1 MISFTCEEMIMDYN
15 ALLDIAT
22 ELGYQLAMS
31 GAETF
36 RVEESIN
43 RVMAAYGI
51 TAEVFS
57 IPNCLHVS
65 IETPDGIPVT
75 RMRRIGAHGNDLDA
89 VEKYSNLSR
98 RLCAQKPDL
107 QTALKWL
114 EETNNARR
122 KYCLPLYLLGN
133 FLGACGFAIIFGGGL
148 IDSLLAGICGIVV
161 GLVNTYMD
169 HLKANQ
175 FFRIITASFLMALL
189 AYVTGSF
196 GIAQN
201 TDAVIIGAL
210 MILVP
215 GLLFTNAL
223 RDIIYGDTNSGI
235 NRIVHVLLIAAAIAL
250 GTGVAL
256 NFTEILLKLPI
267 ISTPNTHSLIIAALA
282 CFIGC
287 TGFFIVFNIHGPGGF
302 LCAIGGMLTWIAY
315 SLLLLLGCGE
325 ILAYFIATMIAAFYS
340 ETMARI
346 RKYPAISYLV
356 VSVFPLIPGAGIY
369 YTTNHL
375 VRGDMSSF
383 AAQGTH
389 TIAIAGAMA
398 VGILLVST
406 IFRLIS
412 TRKIS
417 NK

>member
-1 MISFTCEEMIMDYN
+1 MDYN
-15 ALLDIAT
+15 TLLDIAT
-22 ELGYQLAMS
+22 ELGYHLAMS

-36 RVEESIN
+36 RVEESIS

-51 TAEVFS
+51 DAEVFS

-65 IETPDGIPVT
+65 IETPDGIPIT

-89 VEKYSNLSR
+89 VEKFSNLSR
-98 RLCAQKPDL
+98 RLCKDTPDL
-107 QTALKWL
+107 QTAAQWL
-114 EETNNARR
+114 REAVKTRR
-122 KYCLPLYLLGN
+122 KYNLPLYLLGN
-133 FLGACGFAIIFGGGL
+133 FLGAGGYAIMFGSGFIDCIFAGMCGV
-148 IDSLLAGICGIVV
+148 VV

-175 FFRIITASFLMALL
+175 FFRIIAASFLMALL
-189 AYVTGSF
+189 AYITGSF
-196 GIAQN
+196 GFTQN
-201 TDAVIIGAL
+201 TDAVIIGTL

-250 GTGVAL
+250 GTGAAL
-256 NFTEILLKLPI
+256 NLTERLLQLPI
-267 ISTPNTHSLIIAALA
+267 ISVASTHSLIITAIA

-302 LCAIGGMLTWIAY
+302 LCALGGMLTWMAFRVLQYFGI
-315 SLLLLLGCGE
+315 GE
-325 ILAYFIATMIAAFYS
+325 ILSYFIATMVAALYS
-340 ETMARI
+340 ETMARV

-356 VSVFPLIPGAGIY
+356 VSAFPLIPGAGIY
-369 YTTNHL
+369 YTTNYL

-383 AAQGTH
+383 ADKGTQ

-398 VGILLVST
+398 VGILLIST
-406 IFRLIS
+406 VFRLIS
-412 TRKIS
+412 IRKL
-417 NK
+417 KKQ

>member
-1 MISFTCEEMIMDYN
+1 MDYN
-15 ALLDIAT
+15 TLLDIAT

-36 RVEESIN
+36 RVEESIS

-65 IETPDGIPVT
+65 IETPDGTPVT
-75 RMRRIGAHGNDLDA
+75 RMRRIGSHGNDLDA

-98 RLCAQKPDL
+98 KLCSETPDL
-107 QTALKWL
+107 ETASQWLKD
-114 EETNNARR
+114 TAKARR
-122 KYCLPLYLLGN
+122 TYSLPLYLLGN
-133 FLGACGFAIIFGGGL
+133 FLGACGFAVMFGGGL
-148 IDSLLAGICGIVV
+148 IDSLCAGVCGIVV

-175 FFRIITASFLMALL
+175 FFRIITASFSMALL
-189 AYVTGSF
+189 AYITGSF
-196 GIAQN
+196 GIAAN
-201 TDAVIIGAL
+201 TDAVIIGTL

-235 NRIVHVLLIAAAIAL
+235 NRIVQVLLIAAAIAL
-250 GTGVAL
+250 GTGAAL
-256 NFTEILLKLPI
+256 NVTEQLLGLPT
-267 ISTPNTHSLIIAALA
+267 ISVASSYSLLVTAIA
-282 CFIGC
+282 CFVGC

-302 LCAIGGMLTWIAY
+302 LCALGGMVTWIAY
-315 SLLLLLGCGE
+315 GLLQHFGSNE
-325 ILAYFIATMIAAFYS
+325 ILAYFIATMVAAFYS

-356 VSVFPLIPGAGIY
+356 VSAFPLIPGAGIY

-398 VGILLVST
+398 VGILLIST
-406 IFRLIS
+406 VFRLIS
-412 TRKIS
+412 THK
-417 NK
+417 NKR